1 MNRQTFCIVYRLL
14 VLVGML
20 VISGCGNDSKN
31 NPVEEPEPPI
41 AGTVLE
47 KEAKYIAEVSKVIDP
62 LFSQC
67 QTMEELSKHMKQIG
81 NIEGVSEVWATDVAL
96 YIKTEG
102 GSTLS
107 WLYTPNVNVDAIRP
121 AIRTDLS
128 RQGKAGTKSNVAEQH
143 QYNRPERVGIIN
155 QVASDLKYAYTLPL
169 CNEMEELFKKAGF
182 QNTDFINGQ
191 EADMEFFLNRF
202 TSYDIIFLLTH
213 GSYDGQQQK
222 HWLLTGEK
230 VNKSDLDDIKNA
242 LSIYGNYKIGL
253 STIQEVHDGGD
264 TVNVSYLTFS
274 EDCIPHMQGNFN
286 KSVIFNIACQSL
298 KNSKSLADAFKSKQA
313 SAYLGYDESNCVG
326 AIAGAVFWTW
336 MLQGMTI
343 EAAYGKLSSEYP
355 IGVRE
360 EHPDKHPA
368 ATLCFGIPES
378 ENICIIHPT
387 VTTLDA
393 GEITG
398 TTAIVHGQVDGWKE
412 TLDRDEAEAGF
423 FWSKENSNPTIEGGN
438 FKSQK
443 ISAYEFVGEETVSI
457 NGKMTSLAPNTTY
470 YYRSFLYM
478 NEEYYYGEVKE
489 FKTVEEKQGMCPDG
503 NHPHMIDLGLPSG
516 TKWACCNVGAS
527 APEEYGGYYAW
538 GELNEKNNYDIDTY
552 QYYNHQSDNSESPI
566 IKENWINI
574 GLNISGTQYDVA
586 HVKWGDNWYMP
597 ALKEYMELSE
607 NVIWEKTVY
616 NGIKGQK
623 AIGPNGNSIFFPFGG
638 QYYKTDIYD
647 CGKAAVHWLSTF
659 IGIYGYDA
667 EYFTVDI
674 PESYWNGYDGR
685 HFGRSIRPIS
695 R

>member
-14 VLVGML
+14 LLVGML

-31 NPVEEPEPPI
+31 NPAEEPEPPI
-41 AGTVLE
+41 AGTALE
-47 KEAKYIAEVSKVIDP
+47 KEAKYIAEISKVIDP

-67 QTMEELSKHMKQIG
+67 QTMGELSKHMKQIG
-81 NIEGVSEVWATDVAL
+81 NIEVVSEVWATDVAL

-128 RQGKAGTKSNVAEQH
+128 RQGKADTKSNVAEQH

-155 QVASDLKYAYTLPL
+155 QVASDLKHAYTLPL
-169 CNEMEELFKKAGF
+169 CNEMEELFKKSGF

-230 VNKSDLDDIKNA
+230 INKSDLDDIKNA

-253 STIQEVHDGGD
+253 STIQEVHDGKD

-298 KNSKSLADAFKSKQA
+298 KNSKSLADAFKGKQA
-313 SAYLGYDESNCVG
+313 RAYLGYDESNCVG

-393 GEITG
+393 GEMTG
-398 TTAIVHGQVDGWKE
+398 TTAIVHGQVDGWKA

-423 FWSKENSNPTIEGGN
+423 CWSKENSNPTIEGGN

-457 NGKMTSLAPNTTY
+457 NGKMTSLTPNTTY

-527 APEEYGGYYAW
+527 APEEYGGLYGW
-538 GELNEKNNYDIDTY
+538 GDPTGEYTENPNNYDYKSDEWY
-552 QYYNHQSDNSESPI
+552 AVWEYYGGYEAPLDICNTKLDIAS
-566 IKENWINI
+566 
-574 GLNISGTQYDVA
+574 
-586 HVKWGDNWYMP
+586 VKWGNNWRLP
-597 ALKEYMELSE
+597 TTDEIKELE
-607 NVIWEKTVY
+607 NECISKSFEYKSII
-616 NGIKGQK
+616 GCLIE
-623 AIGPNGNSIFFPFGG
+623 GPNNNKIFLPASG
-638 QYYKTDIYD
+638 YRENTDIYAR
-647 CGKAAVHWLSTF
+647 GEEGRYWSGMTE
-659 IGIYGYDA
+659 GILHFNSWGIINFNGAFVRYWGYS
-667 EYFTVDI
+667 V
-674 PESYWNGYDGR
+674 
-685 HFGRSIRPIS
+685 RPV
-695 R
+695 RK